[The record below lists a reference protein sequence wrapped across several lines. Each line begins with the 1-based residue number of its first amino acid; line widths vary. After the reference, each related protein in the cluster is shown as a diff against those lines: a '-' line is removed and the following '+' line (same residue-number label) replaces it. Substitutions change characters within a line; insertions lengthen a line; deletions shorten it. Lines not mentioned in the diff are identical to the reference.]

1 MSYHETVL
9 HLANAR
15 YKIAIALSKPLEDR
29 RSPRNHTTHSNSDR
43 L

>member
-15 YKIAIALSKPLEDR
+15 YKIAIAYSKPLENI
-29 RSPRNHTTHSNSDR
+29 S
-43 L
+43 LE

>member
-29 RSPRNHTTHSNSDR
+29 RSLNNHNSQK
-43 L
+43 

>member
-15 YKIAIALSKPLEDR
+15 YKIAIALATIRKLGVADL
-29 RSPRNHTTHSNSDR
+29 D
-43 L
+43 LK

>member
-15 YKIAIALSKPLEDR
+15 YKIAIALAILKKLGVAD
-29 RSPRNHTTHSNSDR
+29 
-43 L
+43 LGLK